1 MTSLTSPQENRSF
14 AQIPKGRCAFC
25 LLIAE
30 SMLQMQV
37 DDHLIANLGLC
48 ANHRRSLETRDW
60 LLRLYGDGPFVQAD
74 ARDVVK
80 KRR

>member
-1 MTSLTSPQENRSF
+1 MTTDTIDTSTF

-37 DDHLIANLGLC
+37 DDHLVANLGLC

-60 LLRLYGDGPFVQAD
+60 LLRLYGDGPFVQVD
-74 ARDVVK
+74 ARTVTK
-80 KRR
+80 KRG